1 VAIFKPGNI
10 KFGQAHL
17 LNRGLL
23 VAITLS
29 RPYNPGNVRVGPRDP
44 DLVRGPDIYHG

>member
-23 VAITLS
+23 AAI
-29 RPYNPGNVRVGPRDP
+29 YNPGNVRVGPRDP